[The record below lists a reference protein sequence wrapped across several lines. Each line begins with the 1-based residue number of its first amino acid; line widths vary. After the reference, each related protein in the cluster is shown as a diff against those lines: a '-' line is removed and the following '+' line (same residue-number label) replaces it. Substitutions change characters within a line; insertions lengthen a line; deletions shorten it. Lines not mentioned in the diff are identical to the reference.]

1 MSAFSTAR
9 AGVLAFVFA
18 INALGGTAHAAA
30 YALRD
35 SVADPADVQP
45 SPAAE
50 PFGLPTSVLSDG
62 PLRAKWLEVEQ
73 TIAKEAAIIAGC
85 GNDPAHCTSRP
96 AIKFLEIVKVAAAR
110 EGLARLGEVNRAV
123 NLAIRP
129 VSDRAQYGVEDR
141 WASPLAT
148 LASGAGDCE
157 DYAIAKLVA
166 LRAAGVPADDLRL
179 VIIRE
184 TTTGED
190 HAVVT
195 ARTDGRWRV
204 LDNRTFVMIDD
215 SGLSKYR
222 PLFAID
228 AEGAKRFEQPMF
240 AQAVRSMMQVRPAEI
255 DTHDPASDTDMS
267 ATAPGTQAAAS
278 DELVLTLPM

>member
-1 MSAFSTAR
+1 MSASITAR
-9 AGVLAFVFA
+9 AGALAIALA
-18 INALGGTAHAAA
+18 INALSGSAHAAA

-35 SVADPADVQP
+35 GFGSSSDPR
-45 SPAAE
+45 SSAARE
-50 PFGLPTSVLSDG
+50 PFGLSTSMLGES
-62 PLRAKWLEVEQ
+62 PLRTKWLEVERA
-73 TIAKEAAIIAGC
+73 IAVEAEIVAGC
-85 GNDPAHCTSRP
+85 SNDPVHCTSRP
-96 AIKFLEIVKVAAAR
+96 ALRFLEIVKAAAAR
-110 EGLARLGEVNRAV
+110 DGLARLGEINRAF

-129 VSDRAQYGVEDR
+129 VSDDAQYGVEDY

-148 LASGAGDCE
+148 LTVGAGDCE

-166 LRAAGVPADDLRL
+166 LRAAGVAADDLRL

-190 HAVVT
+190 HAVVM

-215 SGLSKYR
+215 SDLGKYR

-228 AEGAKRFEQPMF
+228 AEGAKRFEQPMI
-240 AQAVRSMMQVRPAEI
+240 AQTVHDMRIRPAEI
-255 DTHDPASDTDMS
+255 DTHDRMTGGVSLIGPS
-267 ATAPGTQAAAS
+267 AQAISS
-278 DELVLTLPM
+278 DEFIQNLAM

>member
-96 AIKFLEIVKVAAAR
+96 AIKFLEIVKAAAAR

-184 TTTGED
+184 TATGED

-195 ARTDGRWRV
+195 ARADGHWRV

-240 AQAVRSMMQVRPAEI
+240 AQAVHSMQVRPAEI

-278 DELVLTLPM
+278 DEFVLTLPM

>member
-1 MSAFSTAR
+1 MSAFITAR
-9 AGVLAFVFA
+9 AGVLALVFA
-18 INALGGTAHAAA
+18 ANTLIGTAHAAA
-30 YALRD
+30 YGLHD
-35 SVADPADVQP
+35 SAAGPADVQQF
-45 SPAAE
+45 PAAE
-50 PFGLPTSVLSDG
+50 PFGLPTSMLSDG
-62 PLRAKWLEVEQ
+62 PLRAKWLEVERA
-73 TIAKEAAIIAGC
+73 IAAEAAVVAGC
-85 GNDPAHCTSRP
+85 GNAPAPCTSRP
-96 AIKFLEIVKVAAAR
+96 ATKFLEIVKAAAAR
-110 EGLARLGEVNRAV
+110 EGLARLGEVNRAI

-129 VSDRAQYGVEDR
+129 VSDDAQYGVEDH

-184 TTTGED
+184 PATGED
-190 HAVVT
+190 HAVVM
-195 ARTDGRWRV
+195 ARADGRWRV

-228 AEGAKRFEQPMF
+228 AEGAKRFDQPLL
-240 AQAVRSMMQVRPAEI
+240 AQAARDMQVRPAEI
-255 DTHDPASDTDMS
+255 YTRDLATDADMS
-267 ATAPGTQAAAS
+267 ATGPAAQAAAS
-278 DELVLTLPM
+278 DEFIQTLAM